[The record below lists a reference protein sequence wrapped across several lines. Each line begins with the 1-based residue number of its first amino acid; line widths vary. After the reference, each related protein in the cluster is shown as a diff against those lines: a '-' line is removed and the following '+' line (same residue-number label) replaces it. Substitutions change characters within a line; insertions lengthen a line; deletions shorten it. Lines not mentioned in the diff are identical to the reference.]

1 MFCLRPLRRYLA
13 GTHRPLKITWFGPHG
28 IVGSA
33 ISGEPGLALIP
44 GLELG
49 LLPAL
54 DGLPP
59 VPVLPLLAAPDVP
72 AAAPL
77 DAPEDAP
84 APAPEPLL
92 PELPLDPE
100 LPLGPQARTTVAG
113 ASSNA
118 TASRNDKTVI
128 VCFLIRSS
136 LGRLLRRRT

>member
-1 MFCLRPLRRYLA
+1 M
-13 GTHRPLKITWFGPHG
+13 TWFGPHG

-33 ISGEPGLALIP
+33 ASGEGGLALIP
-44 GLELG
+44 GLALG

-59 VPVLPLLAAPDVP
+59 VPVLEPLAAPDVP
-72 AAAPL
+72 AAAPAGAPL
-77 DAPEDAP
+77 DAPEGAPDDPP
-84 APAPEPLL
+84 APLL
-92 PELPLDPE
+92 LPPELP
-100 LPLGPQARTTVAG
+100 PLGPQASTTVAG
-113 ASSNA
+113 ANSNA